1 MDGIVEMSAQL
12 ARRVAHEFG
21 QTALLLGLVW
31 LSYFLARNVFLRVL
45 ERLIR
50 RSRTDLDDLLL
61 DTGVLRRS
69 AMLVPA
75 AVLFHGAEVL
85 PGPPELIRQ
94 ILVAVVGVLGLLIGG
109 SMLSAFDGF
118 YGRLPVAE
126 KVPIRSY
133 VQITRIALYVVGS
146 LVVAALMLGRSPLGL
161 LGGIG
166 AMTAVVL
173 LIFRDTI
180 LSLVASIQ
188 IRSQNLVDEGDWIE
202 APAFG
207 ADGDVIDISLHTIQ
221 VQNWD
226 KTITTIPT
234 PKLIDASFKNWRG
247 MKESG
252 GRRIKRSLFIDMQTI
267 RICSDEMLERF
278 EKFELIREYVR
289 ERRREVADYNA
300 STEVDTS
307 QLINGR
313 RLTNVG
319 TFRAYV
325 IAYLR
330 RHPRIR
336 QDLTFLVRQLQPGDA
351 GLPIEIYVFTND
363 TVWANYETIQ
373 ADIFDHLLAVV
384 PEFDLRVFQQ
394 PAGADFRALAA
405 DPDSGLAGMGRGQ

>member
-1 MDGIVEMSAQL
+1 MDGIVELAKQL
-12 ARRVAHEFG
+12 AHRVAIESG
-21 QTALLLGLVW
+21 QTVLLLGLAW
-31 LSYFLARNVFLRVL
+31 LSYFLGRNAFLRVL

-50 RSRTDLDDLLL
+50 GSRTDLDDVLL

-69 AMLVPA
+69 AVLLPVG
-75 AVLFHGAEVL
+75 VLFYGAGVL

-94 ILVAVVGVLGLLIGG
+94 LLVAVVAVLGLLIGG
-109 SMLSAFDGF
+109 SMLSAFDEF
-118 YGRLPVAE
+118 YARLPVAE
-126 KVPIRSY
+126 KVPIKSY
-133 VQITRIALYVVGS
+133 VQIARIAMYVSGS
-146 LVVAALMLGRSPLGL
+146 LVAVALMLGRSPLGL
-161 LGGIG
+161 LSGIG

-188 IRSQNLVDEGDWIE
+188 IHSQNLVDEGDWIE

-207 ADGDVIDISLHTIQ
+207 ADGDVIDISLHTVQ

-300 STEVDTS
+300 SSAVDTG

-330 RHPRIR
+330 RHPKIR
-336 QDLTFLVRQLQPGDA
+336 QDLTFLVRQLQPGDD

-363 TVWANYETIQ
+363 TVWATYETIQ

-384 PEFDLRVFQQ
+384 PEFGLRVFQQ
-394 PAGADFRALAA
+394 PAGADFRALA
-405 DPDSGLAGMGRGQ
+405 G

>member
-1 MDGIVEMSAQL
+1 MDGIIELVPPLVRQ
-12 ARRVAHEFG
+12 VAYESG
-21 QTALLLGLVW
+21 QIALLLVLAW
-31 LSYFLARNVFLRVL
+31 LGYYVARNAILRIL
-45 ERLIR
+45 ERLIQ
-50 RSRTDLDDLLL
+50 RSRTDLDDILLG
-61 DTGVLRRS
+61 TGVLRRS

-75 AVLFHGAEVL
+75 GVLFYGAEVI

-94 ILVAVVGVLGLLIGG
+94 ILVAVAGVLGLLIGG
-109 SMLSAFDGF
+109 SLLSAFEVV

-133 VQITRIALYVVGS
+133 VQITRIALYAVGS
-146 LVVAALMLGRSPLGL
+146 LVVAALMLGRSPFGL
-161 LGGIG
+161 LGGHRRHDRG
-166 AMTAVVL
+166 RAADFPRHHPVA
-173 LIFRDTI
+173 
-180 LSLVASIQ
+180 VASIQ
-188 IRSQNLVDEGDWIE
+188 IHSQNLVDEGDWIE

-234 PKLIDASFKNWRG
+234 PKLIDASFRNWRG

-267 RICSDEMLERF
+267 RICSDEMLERYG
-278 EKFELIREYVR
+278 KFELIREYVR

-300 STEVDTS
+300 SAKVDTS

-325 IAYLR
+325 TAYLR
-330 RHPRIR
+330 NHPGIR

-351 GLPIEIYVFTND
+351 GLPIEVYVFAND
-363 TVWANYETIQ
+363 TVWANYEAIQ
-373 ADIFDHLLAVV
+373 ADIFDHLIAVI

-394 PAGADFRALAA
+394 TRRRGLSRPGPLIRA
-405 DPDSGLAGMGRGQ
+405 R

>member
-1 MDGIVEMSAQL
+1 MDGIVELAKQL
-12 ARRVAHEFG
+12 AHRVAIESG
-21 QTALLLGLVW
+21 QTVLLLGLAW
-31 LSYFLARNVFLRVL
+31 LSYFLARNAFLRVL

-50 RSRTDLDDLLL
+50 GSRTDLDDVLL

-69 AMLVPA
+69 AVLLPVG
-75 AVLFHGAEVL
+75 VLFYGAGVL

-94 ILVAVVGVLGLLIGG
+94 LLVAVVAVLGLLIGG
-109 SMLSAFDGF
+109 SMLSAFDEF
-118 YGRLPVAE
+118 YARLPVAE
-126 KVPIRSY
+126 KVPIKSY
-133 VQITRIALYVVGS
+133 VQIARIAMYVSGS
-146 LVVAALMLGRSPLGL
+146 LVAVALMLGRSPLGL
-161 LGGIG
+161 LSGIG

-188 IRSQNLVDEGDWIE
+188 IHSQNLVDEGDWIE

-300 STEVDTS
+300 SSAVDTG

-330 RHPRIR
+330 RHPKIR
-336 QDLTFLVRQLQPGDA
+336 QDLTFLVRQLQPGDD

-363 TVWANYETIQ
+363 TVWATYETIQ

-384 PEFDLRVFQQ
+384 PEFGLRVFQQ
-394 PAGADFRALAA
+394 PAGADFRALA
-405 DPDSGLAGMGRGQ
+405 G